1 VLTQNIEMAVIG
13 ADLEKRTAGAIPPVD
28 DFFNTTE

>member
-1 VLTQNIEMAVIG
+1 MAVIG